1 MSLIL
6 NRSRAKNEWKLS
18 DLLKNL
24 LCSFFLS
31 FGNVAGTSTGGGGG
45 TSPPSPLT
53 SSFVLVS
60 FMLCLIDLP
69 GAGAV
74 ISSLFFSCD
83 RRHLDVT
90 AFFGA
95 NKSECEPLSALP
107 KVRLSVSSSQ
117 AQPARAGST
126 ALRTSNASLN
136 PLVNQLRVLLP

>member
-45 TSPPSPLT
+45 TSPPPPLT

-60 FMLCLIDLP
+60 FMLCLIDCTS
-69 GAGAV
+69 AAI

-95 NKSECEPLSALP
+95 NKACEPLSALP
-107 KVRLSVSSSQ
+107 KVRLSVFPPQ
-117 AQPARAGST
+117 IST
-126 ALRTSNASLN
+126 AQLIFMFLRPSNFQRITLST
-136 PLVNQLRVLLP
+136 